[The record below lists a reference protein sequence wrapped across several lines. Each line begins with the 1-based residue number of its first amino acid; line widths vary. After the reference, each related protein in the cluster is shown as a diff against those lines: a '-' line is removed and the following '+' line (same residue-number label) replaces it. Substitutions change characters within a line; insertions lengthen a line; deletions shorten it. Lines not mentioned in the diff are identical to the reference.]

1 LLLVIRELQCKRN
14 RQQIMEIC
22 SKPRLLV
29 LVVLLLGLVVTTAAP
44 AYGSKVEEVS
54 SADAESKAGETQWNV
69 ESWTDW
75 AKEKLRVV
83 TDTASKESDANTK
96 DAKGAASK
104 AGDTASGSLFYL
116 FITQLFVRSWIVIM
130 VIFGSE
136 LWVSRVSMGSIH
148 FLFSGT
154 EAAIALLYQN

>member
-1 LLLVIRELQCKRN
+1 
-14 RQQIMEIC
+14 MEDI
-22 SKPRLLV
+22 
-29 LVVLLLGLVVTTAAP
+29 
-44 AYGSKVEEVS
+44 
-54 SADAESKAGETQWNV
+54 
-69 ESWTDW
+69 
-75 AKEKLRVV
+75 
-83 TDTASKESDANTK
+83 DTRSFDCRESDANTK

-104 AGDTASGSLFYL
+104 ASDTASGSLFYL

-154 EAAIALLYQN
+154 EAAIAAASKLEFGEGTKLSMYYYLGFCFCYWIN